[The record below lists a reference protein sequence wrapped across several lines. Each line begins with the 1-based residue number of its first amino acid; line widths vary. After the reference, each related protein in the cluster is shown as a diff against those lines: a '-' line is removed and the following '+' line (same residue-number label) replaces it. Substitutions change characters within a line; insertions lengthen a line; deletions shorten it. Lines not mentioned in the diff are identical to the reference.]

1 MSLAWQS
8 GHAGDADW
16 KLATDRAL
24 ATVNPGGTLG
34 FLYLTE
40 ALAPHAADILARAR
54 KHTGVADWTG
64 SVGIGVCATGVEY
77 FDEPGLSILTGSLP
91 AGAHSVFSG
100 NRRAPRLGDKS
111 QSGADAA
118 YFAVVHADPA
128 TPDIDELIVD
138 MAGKVSSGYLAG
150 GLSSSREATVQ
161 IANEV
166 VSGGISGVVL
176 SSEVAVATRLT
187 QGCAPLG
194 PRHTITRAD
203 RNIIATLDDRPAL
216 DVMLADLGCDIDGLR
231 SAARDTFV
239 GLVVSGAEASG
250 GGEDYLVRNL
260 VGIDPQQR
268 LIAIGDV
275 PATGTTMMFCRRDR
289 NSARDDLVRMIYDLK
304 DGLTAPPRAALYHA
318 CVGRGASMFGS
329 KGAELALLHEHLGEV
344 PLVGFYANGEI
355 ARNRLYGYTGV
366 LTVFK

>member
-1 MSLAWQS
+1 MSLAWQA

-16 KLATDRAL
+16 KVATDRAL
-24 ATVNPGGTLG
+24 SAIEPGGTLG

-40 ALAPHAADILARAR
+40 AYAAHAGAILARAR
-54 KHTGVADWTG
+54 EHTGIKDWTG

-77 FDEPGLSILTGSLP
+77 FDEPGLTILTGSLQP
-91 AGAHSVFSG
+91 GAHAVFSG

-118 YFAVVHADPA
+118 FFAVVHADPA

-150 GLSSSREATVQ
+150 GLSSSRGSTLQ

-194 PRHTITRAD
+194 PRHIVTRSD
-203 RNIIATLDDRPAL
+203 RNVIATLDDRPAL
-216 DVMLADLGCDIDGLR
+216 DVMLADLGCTLDGLR
-231 SAARDTFV
+231 AAARDTFV
-239 GLVVSGAEASG
+239 GLVVAGAEASG

-260 VGIDPQQR
+260 IGIDPQKR
-268 LIAIGDV
+268 LVAIGDV
-275 PATGTTMMFCRRDR
+275 PTVGSTLMFCRRDLA
-289 NSARDDLVRMIYDLK
+289 SARDDLVRMIYDLK

-318 CVGRGASMFGS
+318 CVGRGASMFGA
-329 KGAELALLHEHLGEV
+329 KGVELALLREHLGDV
-344 PLVGFYANGEI
+344 PLAGFYANGEI